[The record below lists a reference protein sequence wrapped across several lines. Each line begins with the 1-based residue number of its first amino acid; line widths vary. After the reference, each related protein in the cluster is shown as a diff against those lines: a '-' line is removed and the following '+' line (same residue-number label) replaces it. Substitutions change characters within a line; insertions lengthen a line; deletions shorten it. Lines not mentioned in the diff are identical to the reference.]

1 MFGSPKQ
8 LLLSY
13 SRQSA
18 SHGCAAQLPAL
29 HITQRYMRSPKG
41 WPVQNG
47 CVDKHLLL
55 TITTTWIQDTF
66 TDLTCF
72 PPVFHYW
79 DKCTLAFLF
88 PFPFPHTY
96 VCLHINICML
106 FICLLFSFLSSFF
119 IKLWTDFLLYLPGI
133 DLLLLCSS
141 WTLPS
146 TGTKHSA
153 SQILCNI
160 LFNLLQNSII
170 NRVGLFERP
179 QVQVIFHIHFINF

>member
-96 VCLHINICML
+96 VCLHIKYVC
-106 FICLLFSFLSSFF
+106 CSSVCCSHFVVFF

-141 WTLPS
+141 WTYFAFNRHKAFCL
-146 TGTKHSA
+146 TNTLQH
-153 SQILCNI
+153 
-160 LFNLLQNSII
+160 LFKLLQNSII